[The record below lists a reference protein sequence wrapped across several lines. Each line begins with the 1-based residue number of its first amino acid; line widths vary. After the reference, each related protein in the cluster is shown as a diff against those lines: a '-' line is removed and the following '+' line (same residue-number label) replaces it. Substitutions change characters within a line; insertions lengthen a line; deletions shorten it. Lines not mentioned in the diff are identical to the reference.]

1 MSLTSAFFDA
11 ELVGGEYDRVYS
23 AEHFAEYFAAFIAN
37 GVFPDPATNL
47 QVVAN
52 IPSDMTV
59 LVKPGLG
66 WINGYYCNND
76 GNYSLTISPASG
88 TLPRVDAVVLRWS
101 RSNRSISL
109 GVKTGTANSNP
120 VAPSL
125 ERSSDT
131 YELMLASIIVAA
143 GATSI
148 AQASITDKRPDSTVC
163 GWVQGTVDQIDTTD
177 LFAQYDNA
185 FQTWFDS
192 IKAQLSGN
200 VATNLQNQ
208 INELKTGKVNV
219 SDKATDSEAKA
230 ATNDT
235 HWMTPAKVA
244 KAIGANTYKI
254 GDMLKTYRTD
264 LDNTWLSCD
273 GSAISKTLYPD
284 LYQLLRNGGSVSA
297 IGRSITLGARGQL
310 LRYPYHRLAPPG
322 PYSQKTTAKPGVQAV
337 LLVDS
342 DSYPYVAYKFSGED
356 WVIPTSHN
364 SGLRRYSSKC
374 TQIRYLN
381 GRYLMAL
388 DGGSSTEYFD
398 LAYSTDLITWSL
410 VNIASGS
417 GGNISNNYE
426 IFHVEYVGGMYY
438 VYYTSYAYYS
448 DTSPMGLQ
456 CAYSTSLSSM
466 ATKSVT
472 KVSAISTVLVIGD
485 YLYIIDSG
493 GKKIYRITGGI
504 STELATY
511 TDVVGIFTVNPGSNN
526 TACMDQ
532 SGNIY
537 VTTGANT
544 LTIFEKISASEYKA
558 RTYTTSIVGTG
569 KEYLVIGLTPVGVT
583 LMAPTDNYCSSAKVA
598 IVMDIY
604 GTLNEVGEA
613 MGTSTNSTYST
624 IWISEDTEALL
635 TIFNGNEASNGYAKL
650 QSDQFAVSIPS
661 SSDNGPEYI
670 KAKEG

>member
-109 GVKTGTANSNP
+109 DVKTGTANANP

-131 YELMLASIIVAA
+131 YELMLASITVAA

-163 GWVQGTVDQIDTTD
+163 GWVQGTVDQIDTTN
-177 LFAQYDNA
+177 LFAQYDDA

-192 IKAQLSGN
+192 IKTQLSGD

-219 SDKATDSEAKA
+219 SDKATESEAKA

-273 GSAISKTLYPD
+273 GSAVSKTLYPD

-297 IGRSITLGARGQL
+297 VDRSLTLGTRGQL
-310 LRYPYHRLAPPG
+310 LQYSYHRMAPPG
-322 PYSQKTTAKPGVQAV
+322 PYSQKITAKPGVQAV
-337 LLVDS
+337 LLRDNS
-342 DSYPYVAYKFSGED
+342 SYPYVAYKFSGED
-356 WVIPTSHN
+356 WVIPTSSN
-364 SGLRRYSSKC
+364 SGLRRYSSLC

-388 DGGSSTEYFD
+388 DGGVSTEYFD
-398 LAYSTDLITWSL
+398 LAYSTDLITWTL
-410 VNIASGS
+410 VNIATGS
-417 GGNISNNYE
+417 GGNISNSYE

-438 VYYTSYAYYS
+438 VYYTPYYPS
-448 DTSPMGLQ
+448 STSINLN
-456 CAYSTSLSSM
+456 CAYSTDLSGM
-466 ATKSVT
+466 ATKTVT
-472 KVSAISTVLVIGD
+472 QVSTTSHILVIGD

-493 GKKIYRITGGI
+493 EKKIYRISGGV

-511 TDVVGIFTVNPGSNN
+511 TDEVGIFTTTRSDNS
-526 TACMDQ
+526 TACMDLE
-532 SGNIY
+532 GNIY

-544 LTIFEKISASEYKA
+544 LTIFEKVSESEYKA

-569 KEYLVIGLTPVGVT
+569 KEYLVIGFTPIGVT
-583 LMAPTDNYCSSAKVA
+583 LMAPTDSYCSSAKVA

-604 GTLNEVGEA
+604 GTLNEIGEA
-613 MGTSTNSTYST
+613 RGTSTGSNYST

-635 TIFNGNEASNGYAKL
+635 TIFNGNESSTGYPKI
-650 QSDQFAVSIPS
+650 QSDQFAVSTPS
-661 SSDNGPEYI
+661 SADNGPEYI